1 MDQMNLLFTLDV
13 TNLLNMQLALAAH
26 RTNEVVQVLTI
37 FSAFF
42 LPLTF
47 IVGIYGMN
55 FEHMPEITHPLGYP
69 VVWIVMIAVSAAIWS
84 WFRRR
89 GWM

>member
-1 MDQMNLLFTLDV
+1 V

-37 FSAFF
+37 SSAFF

-47 IVGIYGMN
+47 IVGVYGMN

-69 VVWIVMIAVSAAIWS
+69 FVWIVMIAVSAAVWS